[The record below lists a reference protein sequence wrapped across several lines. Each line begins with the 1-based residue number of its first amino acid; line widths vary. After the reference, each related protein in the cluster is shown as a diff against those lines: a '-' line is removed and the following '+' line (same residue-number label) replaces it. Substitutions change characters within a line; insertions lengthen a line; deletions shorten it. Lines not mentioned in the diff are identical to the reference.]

1 MPKIDLDK
9 DTRAKLTD
17 GLSRYLRDELDL
29 EVKGFDAEFLLDFIS
44 ERLGP
49 YYYNQGL
56 HDASALYREKL
67 EAITE
72 AVWEIE
78 QPLKPL

>member
-1 MPKIDLDK
+1 MAKITFDK
-9 DTRAKLTD
+9 DTRAKLIG
-17 GLSRYLRDELDL
+17 GLSDYLRTELDL
-29 EVKGFDAEFLLDFIS
+29 DVKGFDAEFLLDFVT

-56 HDASALYREKL
+56 HDAQTLYREKFETVL
-67 EAITE
+67 EA
-72 AVWEIE
+72 VYDIE

>member
-1 MPKIDLDK
+1 MPKITFDK
-9 DTRAKLTD
+9 DTRAKLVG
-17 GLSRYLRDELDL
+17 GLSDYLRTELDL

-67 EAITE
+67 EAISE

-78 QPLKPL
+78 VPVKGL

>member
-1 MPKIDLDK
+1 MPKITFDK
-9 DTRAKLTD
+9 DTRAKLVG
-17 GLSRYLRDELDL
+17 GLSDYLRTELDL
-29 EVKGFDAEFLLDFIS
+29 DVKGFDAEFLLDFVT

-56 HDASALYREKL
+56 HDAQALYREKFEAVL
-67 EAITE
+67 EA
-72 AVWEIE
+72 VYEIE

>member
-1 MPKIDLDK
+1 MPKITFDK
-9 DTRAKLTD
+9 DTRARLVG
-17 GLSRYLRDELDL
+17 GLSDYLRTELDL

-56 HDASALYREKL
+56 HDAAALYREKL

-72 AVWEIE
+72 AVWDIE
-78 QPLKPL
+78 QPVKPL